1 MQFSDVRVRLGEE
14 IRYKEAN
21 RNDSYA
27 VIYACFSLPSHLF
40 PVLIG
45 LLISY
50 SARFIACAPCLV
62 VTNFVIP
69 LPPRKTGTTYCNC
82 D

>member
-27 VIYACFSLPSHLF
+27 VMLFMPVFLYPHTYSPSW
-40 PVLIG
+40 
-45 LLISY
+45 
-50 SARFIACAPCLV
+50 
-62 VTNFVIP
+62 
-69 LPPRKTGTTYCNC
+69 
-82 D
+82 

>member
-27 VIYACFSLPSHLF
+27 VMPFMPVFLYPHTYSPSW
-40 PVLIG
+40 
-45 LLISY
+45 
-50 SARFIACAPCLV
+50 
-62 VTNFVIP
+62 
-69 LPPRKTGTTYCNC
+69 
-82 D
+82 